1 MTVKMQGPGNHGG
14 FSHDG
19 VAYEPGADG
28 LIQVP
33 HEAVAAAFDHGFALV
48 PEKAAK
54 PAKTDDDGDKPDPA
68 KNEKAKPA
76 EGRKGA

>member
-1 MTVKMQGPGNHGG
+1 MTVKMQGPDNHGG

-19 VAYEPGADG
+19 ESYTPDTSG
-28 LIQVP
+28 LIEVP
-33 HEAVAAAFDHGFALV
+33 HEAVTAAFDHGFALV
-48 PEKAAK
+48 AEKAAK
-54 PAKTDDDGDKPDPA
+54 PAKTDDDGDKPDAA